1 MQLNAKITDGKS
13 VVQFRREHSEI
24 RRVKKRGERSVNR
37 MASVGAILMD
47 PNSVTYNTNQQSVFG
62 KANRPQTPVKG
73 IITGDY
79 GQVAEQF
86 YKAQRD

>member
-13 VVQFRREHSEI
+13 VVQFRKDHSEI

-47 PNSVTYNTNQQSVFG
+47 QSSVTYNTNQQSVFG

-79 GQVAEQF
+79 GQVAEQY